1 MRKVITF
8 AAFALI
14 ACGAET
20 EPVAPQAEPTA
31 DPLMVALDRC
41 YDAGGSCEA
50 EQAAVNAKIAGID
63 ARVKEDLARMDARA
77 ACVAGKNPGAD
88 FERVVAA
95 TVECEQ

>member
-1 MRKVITF
+1 MRKGVV
-8 AAFALI
+8 LI
-14 ACGAET
+14 ALALVACGSDP
-20 EPVAPQAEPTA
+20 EPSVPQAEPTA

-50 EQAAVNAKIAGID
+50 EQAAVNAKIAAVD

-77 ACVAGKNPGAD
+77 ACVAAKSPGAD
-88 FERVVAA
+88 FERVVVA